1 VQIVHEFEDLNYKF
15 SITKTSDKPEELHA
29 QFIMEMSAIDDVL
42 IRHYLELKFEKN
54 SYFILSQDDLK
65 IGYANAVEEHGFLTI
80 YEIFILSTYR
90 ELGFGTKIFNE
101 IKHYSNSVNL
111 KIRSVILPS
120 DRTGKN
126 FYESNLI
133 TARALIMEEKRE
145 NSRYRP

>member
-1 VQIVHEFEDLNYKF
+1 MHEFEDLNYKF
-15 SITKTSDKPEELHA
+15 SIVKTGDKPQDLHD
-29 QFIMEMSAIDDVL
+29 QFIIEMSGIDDVL
-42 IRHYLELKFEKN
+42 IEHYLSLKFEKTY
-54 SYFILSQDDLK
+54 YFILSQDNLK
-65 IGYANAVEEHGFLTI
+65 IGYGNAIEENGFITI
-80 YEIFILSTYR
+80 YEIFILSKYR

-101 IKHYSNSVNL
+101 IKNYSNSINL
-111 KIRSVILPS
+111 KIRSVTLPS